1 MRTASPSRNHK
12 GNLALTAMPEDR
24 TQPYRRKRNFA
35 VTQEPR
41 GDAPAA
47 ASGAL
52 FVVQKHA
59 ARRAGLHWDFRLEHG
74 GVLWSWAVPKG
85 PSLDPADKRLAIHVE
100 DHPVDYA
107 AFQGDIPAGQYGGG
121 AVETWDRGT
130 WQPLDDPDAGMRQGE
145 LKFILHGARLNGR
158 FTLVRLRNRDH
169 GKQEAWFL
177 IKGHDEAAQQGG
189 TAPALERR
197 GMLVSPPP
205 PIPPHKVEESTVL
218 LPPPR
223 GEGRG
228 RGKIPPAKGALRG
241 VIPSNQGPQLC
252 ALVAQ
257 APDGSGWLSEI
268 KFDGYRLLAWVNNGA
283 VRLTTRNGHDWT
295 DRLPVVAKAVA
306 QLNVKNAVLDGELV
320 ALRPDGSSSFSDLQA
335 ALSAGADRKLVF
347 YAFDLLALDGWD
359 LRPCR
364 LIGRKRALEGLSDWT
379 GLLRYSAHVADDA
392 AQMHRHACGLHLEGI
407 VCKKADAPYRG
418 GRGHGW
424 VKVKCV
430 GREELVVLG
439 WTPPAGSRVG
449 IGALHVG
456 YFDADGK
463 LHYAGGVGTGF
474 SDRELAA
481 LRKRLDPLKSPPP
494 AGMLVAGDPLDPAI
508 TWVRPELVAEIQYA
522 AWSGAGRVRH
532 AVYLGL
538 REDKAAQQVV
548 RAVADPAV
556 PRAAFTPHGPRRAIV
571 RSKAAVPPVR
581 AAAHAIASNRIVVAR
596 KPKQAAAKLEGV
608 DLTHPDRELWPG
620 ITKRD
625 LAEYWLAIADTAL
638 AGIAHRPLSVVRC
651 PDGIA
656 GEHFFQ
662 KNGHGHM
669 PPSIRDGSVSGQPY
683 LAIDDASGLVAMT
696 QMSAIELH
704 TWGASEA
711 DPLHPDRLVFDLDPG
726 EGVAF
731 PDVIAA
737 AQEVRERLAALN
749 LESFCRT
756 TGGKGLHVVVPL
768 TAAADWTQAKA
779 FCHAFAETMAQDA
792 PDKYLTHVK
801 IADRRGRILIDWLR
815 NGLGATAVA
824 SFCPRARPGAG
835 VATPLAWREVT
846 NKLDPAAHTLRTVP
860 ARLAKLKADPWAGF
874 ASLKQT
880 LPDLTPGHPAEKSSA
895 AGMKPNAGSRVVVAR
910 KPGPR
915 RK

>member
-1 MRTASPSRNHK
+1 
-12 GNLALTAMPEDR
+12 MPDAA
-24 TQPYRRKRNFA
+24 PPA
-35 VTQEPR
+35 PR
-41 GDAPAA
+41 AIR
-47 ASGAL
+47 GAL
-52 FVVQKHA
+52 
-59 ARRAGLHWDFRLEHG
+59 
-74 GVLWSWAVPKG
+74 
-85 PSLDPADKRLAIHVE
+85 
-100 DHPVDYA
+100 
-107 AFQGDIPAGQYGGG
+107 
-121 AVETWDRGT
+121 
-130 WQPLDDPDAGMRQGE
+130 
-145 LKFILHGARLNGR
+145 
-158 FTLVRLRNRDH
+158 
-169 GKQEAWFL
+169 
-177 IKGHDEAAQQGG
+177 
-189 TAPALERR
+189 
-197 GMLVSPPP
+197 PP
-205 PIPPHKVEESTVL
+205 
-218 LPPPR
+218 
-223 GEGRG
+223 
-228 RGKIPPAKGALRG
+228 
-241 VIPSNQGPQLC
+241 NQGPQLC
-252 ALVAQ
+252 ALAER
-257 APDGSGWLSEI
+257 APDGAGWLSEI
-268 KFDGYRLLAWVNNGA
+268 KFDGYRLLAWLEDGA
-283 VRLTTRNGHDWT
+283 LRLMTRNGHDWT
-295 DRLPVVAKAVA
+295 DRLPAVAKAVA
-306 QLNVKNAVLDGELV
+306 QLEVKNAVLDGELV
-320 ALRPDGSSSFSDLQA
+320 ALRPDGSSSFADLQA
-335 ALSAGADRKLVF
+335 ALSAGNDRKLCF
-347 YAFDLLALDGWD
+347 YVFDLLALNGWD
-359 LRPCR
+359 FRPCR
-364 LIGRKRALEGLSDWT
+364 LIDRKRVLENLSDWT
-379 GLLRYSAHVADDA
+379 GMLRYSAHAADA
-392 AQMHRHACGLHLEGI
+392 AGQMHRHACDLHLEGI
-407 VCKKADAPYRG
+407 VCKKADSPYRA

-456 YFDADGK
+456 YFDPDGQ

-481 LRKRLDPLKSPPP
+481 LRKRLGPQTSEPP

-508 TWVRPELVAEIQYA
+508 TWVRPALVAEIQYA

-538 REDKAAQQVV
+538 RDDKPADQVIRPPADPDAP
-548 RAVADPAV
+548 RAV
-556 PRAAFTPHGPRRAIV
+556 FNPHGPRRAIV
-571 RSKAAVPPVR
+571 RSKAAIPPVR
-581 AAAHAIASNRIVVAR
+581 AAAHAIASNRIVTAK
-596 KPKQAAAKLEGV
+596 KPKQTAAKLGGI

-638 AGIAHRPLSVVRC
+638 SGLAHRPLSIVRC
-651 PDGIA
+651 PDGIG

-669 PPSIRDGSVSGQPY
+669 PPAIRDGSVSGQPY
-683 LAIDDASGLVAMT
+683 LAIDDAAGLVAMT

-704 TWGASEA
+704 PWGAAEA
-711 DPLHPDRLVFDLDPG
+711 DPLHPDRLVFDFDPG

-731 PDVIAA
+731 PAVVAA
-737 AQEVRERLAALN
+737 AQEARERLAALK

-768 TAAADWTQAKA
+768 TPSADWTRTKS

-846 NKLDPAAHTLRTVP
+846 EKLDPAAHTLRTVP

-874 ASLKQT
+874 DSLAQT
-880 LPDLTPGHPAEKSSA
+880 LPDFTPEKSSA
-895 AGMKPNAGSRVVVAR
+895 IAEKPKAGSRVVVAR
-910 KPGPR
+910 RPGPR